1 MKKQIAATALALGLM
16 NTISMAQGDSGNVRL
31 MTLDPGHFH
40 AALVQK
46 FMYPQV
52 DPVVNVY
59 SPGGPDLDQHLARIE
74 SYNKR
79 AENPTKWQEKVLVTP
94 YFLKVMLKE
103 KPGNVVVLSGNN
115 KYKTDYIYESINAGL
130 NVLGDKPMAINSGDF
145 GLLRKA
151 FALAEKRKVLLYD
164 IMTERY
170 EITSILQRELAQF
183 HDLFGTLEPGTP
195 EDPAVVIESVHHFFK
210 EVSGKPLI
218 RPAWFFDVRQQG
230 EALPDVGTHLV
241 DLVQWICFPD
251 VTLDWKKDVKVYA
264 ARHWPT
270 RLTPEQFQKVT
281 GLTEYPKFLK
291 KDVDADGVLNVLQNG
306 EVGYTLRG
314 IHVKVRPLW
323 NFEAPEGAK
332 DSHYARLRGTKANLE
347 IRQGPAQEYKPTLY
361 VEARYGTKQEDLE
374 AALKA
379 AVQQLAAKYPGIE
392 AKSVGQL
399 FQIVIPEKFAVGHE
413 AHFGAVT
420 EAFLKYLGEGRLP
433 SWEVPNMLAKYY
445 TAIEAYEL
453 SRRTPAS
460 EF

>member
-1 MKKQIAATALALGLM
+1 MNKQLAATALAIGLM
-16 NTISMAQGDSGNVRL
+16 NTIGLAQGDSGTVRL
-31 MTLDPGHFH
+31 ITLDPGHFH

-59 SPGGPDLDQHLARIE
+59 SPGGADLDQHLARIE

-79 AENPTKWQEKVLVTP
+79 AENPTKWQEKVLVSP
-94 YFLKVMLKE
+94 DFLKVMLQE

-115 KYKTDYIYESINAGL
+115 RFKTDYIHKSIDAGL
-130 NVLGDKPMAINSGDF
+130 NVLADKPMAVNSGDF
-145 GLLRKA
+145 GLLRKT
-151 FALAEKRKVLLYD
+151 FALAQKRNVLLYD

-183 HDLFGTLEPGTP
+183 PEVFGTLETGTAD
-195 EDPAVVIESVHHFFK
+195 DPAVVIESIHHFFK

-251 VTLDWKKDVKVYA
+251 VTLDWKKDVNVYA

-270 RLTPEQFQKVT
+270 RLTPEQFQKAT
-281 GLTEYPKFLK
+281 GLSDYPKFLR
-291 KDVDADGVLNVLQNG
+291 KDVDANGMLNVLQNG
-306 EVGYTLRG
+306 EVCYTLRG
-314 IHVKVRPLW
+314 VHVKVRPLW
-323 NFEAPEGAK
+323 KFEAPEGTK

-347 IRQGPAQEYKPTLY
+347 IRQGPAQDYKPTLY
-361 VEARYGTKQEDLE
+361 VEARYGTRQEDLE

-379 AVQQLAAKYPGIE
+379 AVQQLQARHPGIE

-399 FQIVIPEKFAVGHE
+399 FQIVIPEKYAVGHE

-420 EAFLKYLGEGRLP
+420 EAFLKYLAEGKLP

-445 TAIEAYEL
+445 TTIEAYEL
-453 SRRTPAS
+453 SRRNPAT

>member
-16 NTISMAQGDSGNVRL
+16 NTISIAQGDSGKVRL
-31 MTLDPGHFH
+31 ITLDPGHFH

-74 SYNKR
+74 SYNNR
-79 AENPTKWQEKVLVTP
+79 ADNPTKWEEKALVAP
-94 YFLKVMLKE
+94 DFLRVMLKE
-103 KPGNVVVLSGNN
+103 KRGNVVVLSGNN
-115 KYKTDYIYESINAGL
+115 KYKTDFIYESIDAGL
-130 NVLGDKPMAINSGDF
+130 NVLADKPMAINSDDF

-151 FALAEKRKVLLYD
+151 FALAEKRGVLLYD

-183 HDLFGTLEPGTP
+183 PEVFGMLDPGTA
-195 EDPAVVIESVHHFFK
+195 EDPSVVIESTHHFFK

-251 VTLDWKKDVKVYA
+251 VTLDWKKDVNVYA

-270 RLTPEQFQKVT
+270 RLTPEQFQKAT
-281 GLTEYPKFLK
+281 GLTEFPAFLK
-291 KDVDADGVLNVLQNG
+291 KDVDADGLLNVFQNG
-306 EVGYTLRG
+306 EVRYTLHG

-323 NFEAPEGAK
+323 NFEAPEGTK
-332 DSHYARLRGTKANLE
+332 DSHYARLRGTKASLE
-347 IRQGPAQEYKPTLY
+347 VRQGPAQNYQPTLY

-374 AALKA
+374 SALKA
-379 AVQQLAAKYPGIE
+379 AVQQLQAKYPGIE
-392 AKSVGQL
+392 AKSLGQL
-399 FQIVIPEKFAVGHE
+399 SQIVIPEKYAVGHE

-420 EAFLKYLGEGRLP
+420 EAFLKYLAEDKLP

-445 TAIEAYEL
+445 TAIEAYKL
-453 SRRTPAS
+453 SRQSPPG